1 MDTNAVRPIT
11 NKCLY
16 FNERSKECIIF
27 DPGHEGEKLV
37 TYLQEE
43 QLKPLAVLLTHAHF
57 DHIGAVDAVR
67 DAFHIPVYV
76 HKEEA
81 DWLGDAT
88 VNGSQIFMMNRSIT
102 AKPAD
107 HIIDAEGTLT
117 IGLFNF
123 EIFETPGHSPGSIS
137 YYSKEANAVFSGDVL
152 FQMSIGR
159 TDLPGGSFA
168 ELIGSIE
175 EKLFVLPD
183 ETAVLCGHGP
193 ETSIG
198 FEKKIIRFYNKES
211 LWEWSSF

>member
-1 MDTNAVRPIT
+1 MKWIQMPLGPLQTNAYILK
-11 NKCLY
+11 NDQ
-16 FNERSKECIIF
+16 NECVIF

-67 DAFHIPVYV
+67 EAFHIPVYV
-76 HKEEA
+76 H
-81 DWLGDAT
+81 
-88 VNGSQIFMMNRSIT
+88 
-102 AKPAD
+102 
-107 HIIDAEGTLT
+107 IDAEGTLA
-117 IGLFNF
+117 IGSFNF

-137 YYSKEANAVFSGDVL
+137 YYCKEANAVFSGDVL

-198 FEKKIIRFYNKES
+198 FEKENNPF
-211 LWEWSSF
+211 LQ